1 MSHQSTNDQLVKYL
15 ADAHSLEEQ
24 ALAQLSVAPELA
36 GEGRTSAAFA
46 QHLGETEHHERMVRQ
61 RLEQLGGSPS
71 KLKDIAM
78 AAGGKGFIIFAR
90 SQSDTPGKL
99 LAHAYSYEHLELA
112 AYRLLALVA
121 DRAGD
126 IQTTAIANHIAEEE
140 RLMGERLAECYDEA
154 VEDSLSDS
162 DLGDLGDLS
171 ALVSY
176 LAEVHAI
183 EQQAIALLERAS
195 TTAGDTLFTE
205 FYERHLEQSREH
217 ADMIKR
223 RLAAHDARPS
233 TLKDSAMRLGGL
245 NWSAFFRAHPDT
257 PGKLAAFTYAFEH
270 LEIASYELLSRVAR
284 RAGDDH
290 TCDACEQILMEERWA
305 ADATAGTFER
315 AADASLAETT
325 TQR

>member
-1 MSHQSTNDQLVKYL
+1 MSHQSTSDQLVKYL

-24 ALAQLSVAPELA
+24 ALAQLRVAPELA
-36 GEGRTSAAFA
+36 GEGRMSAAFA
-46 QHLGETEHHERMVRQ
+46 QHLGETEHHKRMVRR
-61 RLEQLGGSPS
+61 RLEQLGASPS
-71 KLKDIAM
+71 KLKDVVM
-78 AAGGKGFIIFAR
+78 AAGGQGFIMFAR
-90 SQSDTPGKL
+90 LQPDTPGKL
-99 LAHAYSYEHLELA
+99 LAHGYSYEHLEHA

-126 IQTTAIANHIAEEE
+126 LRTTAIANEIAEQE

-154 VEDSLSDS
+154 VECSLSDGH
-162 DLGDLGDLS
+162 LGDLGDLS
-171 ALVSY
+171 ALVAY
-176 LAEVHAI
+176 LADAHAI

-195 TTAGDTLFTE
+195 KTAGDPLFTE
-205 FYERHLEQSREH
+205 VYERHLEQSREH

-223 RLAAHDARPS
+223 RLAVHDARPS
-233 TLKDSAMRLGGL
+233 MFKDSAMRLGGL

-290 TCDACEQILMEERWA
+290 TCDACEQILMEERVA
-305 ADATAGTFER
+305 AGAIAGTFER

-325 TQR
+325 VQH

>member
-1 MSHQSTNDQLVKYL
+1 VKYL

-24 ALAQLSVAPELA
+24 ALAQLRAAPELA
-36 GEGRTSAAFA
+36 GEGGMSAAFA

-71 KLKDIAM
+71 KLKDTVM

-90 SQSDTPGKL
+90 SQPDTPGKL
-99 LAHAYSYEHLELA
+99 LAHAYSYEHLEQA
-112 AYRLLALVA
+112 AYRLLALVG
-121 DRAGD
+121 DRVGD
-126 IQTTAIANHIAEEE
+126 LRTTALANEIAEQE

-162 DLGDLGDLS
+162 HLGEHGDQS

-176 LAEVHAI
+176 LADAHAI
-183 EQQAIALLERAS
+183 EQQAIALLERAC
-195 TTAGDTLFTE
+195 TTAGDPLLTE
-205 FYERHLEQSREH
+205 VYKRHLERSREH

-233 TLKDSAMRLGGL
+233 RLKDSAMRLGGL
-245 NWSAFFRAHPDT
+245 NWSALFRVHPDT

-290 TCDACEQILMEERWA
+290 TCDACAQILTEERVA
-305 ADATAGTFER
+305 AGAIAGTFER
-315 AADASLAETT
+315 AADASLAETV
-325 TQR
+325 QH